1 MATEPP
7 SGTFLTERRVIGLVG
22 AAVVAT
28 VGYWLVTR
36 IDLLE
41 AVVFFVIF
49 AAVFTGLNYAIHRY
63 D

>member
-7 SGTFLTERRVIGLVG
+7 SGPFLTERRVLGLAG

-28 VGYWLVTR
+28 IGYWAVTR
-36 IDLLE
+36 IALLE
-41 AVVFFVIF
+41 AIVFFVIF